1 MGGRLTRDA
10 APSRPSRIEARM
22 VQAMAERAQSGKFG
36 LKSFNSIIMKFPKID
51 KSFQDVRAVFKKFD
65 ANGNGSIDLD
75 ELQLCFKE
83 LQVTFA
89 AEEVQ
94 AFYAE
99 CDMDSSHGIDFKE
112 FIVVLALVY
121 LLGAPPT
128 SSGASSQGEIHK
140 SRIGL
145 PQLETTFDTIVEAFV
160 FFDRD
165 KDGYVSKDELVG
177 AINEI
182 SPGKQGARIGM
193 QRFEEMDWD
202 KDGKITF
209 KEFLFAFTDW
219 VGLEDETEEE

>member
-10 APSRPSRIEARM
+10 APSRPSKIEARM

-51 KSFQDVRAVFKKFD
+51 KSFQDVRAVFKKFGKLQTGLLLIDTSRMNQAHFHCSIHHLKLLCTDRCVCTAD

-83 LQVTFA
+83 LQVAFG

-128 SSGASSQGEIHK
+128 SSGASSQGEIHVSFQYK
-140 SRIGL
+140 LAQEGQGMNFRSYIPLIQG
-145 PQLETTFDTIVEAFV
+145 IVTGF
-160 FFDRD
+160 
-165 KDGYVSKDELVG
+165 
-177 AINEI
+177 
-182 SPGKQGARIGM
+182 
-193 QRFEEMDWD
+193 
-202 KDGKITF
+202 
-209 KEFLFAFTDW
+209 
-219 VGLEDETEEE
+219 